1 MKKMKKIVILIL
13 SIVLIF
19 YSNLASATTYKAD
32 VDQDYG
38 FYRVVSIDKN
48 QSVDYV
54 NKTLIINVGDNV
66 IWIND
71 ATPDWPLTIMSEE
84 GLWGNR
90 SAYLRWNYQ
99 KFDYTFNKT
108 GEYNFYIREFPRLQ
122 HQKIIV
128 NDTGYEPTPIYTITI
143 SPTEETPIAT
153 PISTIISKETP
164 AKVTPEFDIVM
175 IMAILLT
182 LYVWK
187 RT

>member
-1 MKKMKKIVILIL
+1 MKKIAILIL
-13 SIVLIF
+13 STVLMF
-19 YSNLASATTYKAD
+19 CLNLASATTYKAD

-38 FYRVVSIDKN
+38 FYRVVSTDKN

-54 NKTLIINVGDNV
+54 NKTLIVNVGDNV

-99 KFDYTFNKT
+99 KFNYTFNKT

-128 NDTGYEPTPIYTITI
+128 NDTGYEPTPISTITI
-143 SPTEETPIAT
+143 PPTEEIPIITPVLT
-153 PISTIISKETP
+153 TVPKDTSTN
-164 AKVTPEFDIVM
+164 VTPGFDIVM
-175 IMAILLT
+175 IMVTLLIL
-182 LYVWK
+182 YIWK
-187 RT
+187 KIE